1 MSKPSKMRPGF
12 IKTAFSSISRQFNVA
27 NDILNPHRNLSAQ
40 RWFTKHHETS
50 YFCEPLMVNIKCEPL
65 RNLKKRC
72 KTRKWKESWAF
83 NRFFHV
89 PLRRWTC
96 HCIVSMLQHDS
107 AKMLIS
113 NSTSVSFHSA
123 RLFQLQSCNRM
134 EQNPMMQRKMRWD
147 MHFFSMVSQNPLSF
161 CYTTAGPLPPLP
173 LEHYEATRC
182 SHKLPKSVTIRRQK
196 DSWQVSMVFFLT
208 TSWVCSQFPMV
219 NHGSTWFT
227 MVSHH
232 GPEKTQGNPV
242 PLTQWS
248 PDCPLKTAEKGK
260 AKGRSLYSLA

>member
-1 MSKPSKMRPGF
+1 MWTFKKLE
-12 IKTAFSSISRQFNVA
+12 KTLQN
-27 NDILNPHRNLSAQ
+27 Q
-40 RWFTKHHETS
+40 
-50 YFCEPLMVNIKCEPL
+50 
-65 RNLKKRC
+65 
-72 KTRKWKESWAF
+72 SWAF
-83 NRFFHV
+83 NGFFHA

-134 EQNPMMQRKMRWD
+134 EQNKMMQQKMRWD
-147 MHFFSMVSQNPLSF
+147 RHFFSMVSQNPLIF
-161 CYTTAGPLPPLP
+161 CYNTAGPLPPLP

-196 DSWQVSMVFFLT
+196 DSWQVSHGFFLS

-219 NHGSTWFT
+219 ISNGLSWST
-227 MVSHH
+227 MVHPGSSSC
-232 GPEKTQGNPV
+232 
-242 PLTQWS
+242 S
-248 PDCPLKTAEKGK
+248 PKNSGLHRFSSPSGLPIAHWRQRRR
-260 AKGRSLYSLA
+260 GRRKVDRCIPWHSWHTLW